1 MNSYKILKKQI
12 FSNGI
17 YSLVPIR
24 MEDRFDIM
32 QWRNDQIYHLR
43 QNKSLTNEDQNNYF
57 NKIISKL
64 FEQDYP
70 QQILFSYL
78 EGEKC
83 IGYGGLVHIN
93 WLDKNAE
100 ISFIINTKL
109 EEEGFEK
116 HWGIYLDLL
125 QQIAFQDLKLHK
137 IYTYAF
143 DLRPQLYKVLEVKGF
158 VKEAALKDHCL
169 IDGEFK
175 NVVIHSKIFP
185 NISFRRITF
194 EDKEQIFN
202 WSNDP
207 ITRLQSF
214 NNELISF
221 QEHSEWFNMKLS
233 DKNAYYFIGS
243 VNNIDAAL
251 IRFDEKDGY
260 AIIGINISPDFRGQ
274 KLAHLFLRN
283 GTLLFL
289 KIKNIQIKAY
299 IKKDNIASLKSF
311 EKAGFKLIN
320 EITFN
325 NIHSYEY
332 IFEK

>member
-1 MNSYKILKKQI
+1 
-12 FSNGI
+12 
-17 YSLVPIR
+17 
-24 MEDRFDIM
+24 
-32 QWRNDQIYHLR
+32 
-43 QNKSLTNEDQNNYF
+43 
-57 NKIISKL
+57 
-64 FEQDYP
+64 
-70 QQILFSYL
+70 
-78 EGEKC
+78 
-83 IGYGGLVHIN
+83 
-93 WLDKNAE
+93 
-100 ISFIINTKL
+100 
-109 EEEGFEK
+109 
-116 HWGIYLDLL
+116 
-125 QQIAFQDLKLHK
+125 
-137 IYTYAF
+137 
-143 DLRPQLYKVLEVKGF
+143 
-158 VKEAALKDHCL
+158 
-169 IDGEFK
+169 
-175 NVVIHSKIFP
+175 
-185 NISFRRITF
+185 
-194 EDKEQIFN
+194 
-202 WSNDP
+202 
-207 ITRLQSF
+207 
-214 NNELISF
+214 
-221 QEHSEWFNMKLS
+221 MKLS